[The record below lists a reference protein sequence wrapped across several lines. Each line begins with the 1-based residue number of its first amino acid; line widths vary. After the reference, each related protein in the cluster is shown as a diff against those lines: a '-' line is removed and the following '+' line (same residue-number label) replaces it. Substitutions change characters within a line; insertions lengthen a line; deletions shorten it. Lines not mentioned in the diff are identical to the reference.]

1 MLYNSKNPHGGDIY
15 GGGIAL
21 DFSENTNPFGTPEGV
36 KEAIRRSAELARRY
50 PDPYCRGL
58 TKKLAECEG
67 ISERAI
73 LFGAGAAELI
83 YSFAEAEKPK
93 TALIPAP
100 TFSEYALAL
109 ERFGTEIIRFGLKE
123 SEDFALTGAFA
134 EAILSQRP
142 EAVFV
147 CDPNNPTGRAA
158 EPCVMEGILKACR
171 KTGARLFLD
180 ECFLDFTQGRG
191 GMKERVPDHK
201 ELVILRAFTKSF
213 GMAGVR
219 LGYVLSSD
227 EELLYAMS
235 RTVQPWNVSS
245 TAQAA
250 GEAAL
255 GERDF
260 ILKAAEYVKEER
272 GKLGAELER
281 LGMRVFPS
289 DANFL
294 LFKGPIGLDRELLK
308 RGVAIRSCANYEGL
322 CEGFYRTAVKLRDEN
337 ETLAA
342 AIRDA
347 VKEL

>member
-1 MLYNSKNPHGGDIY
+1 MLYNSENLHGGDVY
-15 GGGIAL
+15 DGRVVL
-21 DFSENTNPFGTPEGV
+21 DFSENTNPFGTPESV
-36 KEAIRRSAELARRY
+36 KEAIRRSADLARRY
-50 PDPYCRGL
+50 PDPYCREL
-58 TKKLAECEG
+58 TKKLAAREDVDRE
-67 ISERAI
+67 AI

-93 TALIPAP
+93 AAVMPAP

-109 ERFGTEIIRFGLKE
+109 ERFGTKIVRFALKE

-134 EAILSQRP
+134 EFIRLQRP
-142 EAVFV
+142 DAVFV

-158 EPCVMEGILKACR
+158 EPGVMDGILEACR
-171 KTGARLFLD
+171 ETGARLFID
-180 ECFLDFTQGRG
+180 ECFLDFTGGRS
-191 GMKERVPDHK
+191 MKAFLPDHK

-227 EELLYAMS
+227 KELLTAMS
-235 RTVQPWNVSS
+235 RTVQPWNVSV

-255 GERDF
+255 GEGDF
-260 ILKAAEYVKEER
+260 ILKAAEYVRKER
-272 GKLGAELER
+272 GLLKAELEK

-294 LFKGPIGLDRELLK
+294 LFKGPIGLDRVLSELGI
-308 RGVAIRSCANYEGL
+308 RIRSCSNYEGL
-322 CEGFYRTAVKLRDEN
+322 PEGFYRTAVKLHDEN
-337 ETLAA
+337 KMLIA
-342 AIRDA
+342 AIEDA